1 MSHLST
7 LLLNQLRYG
16 ELDAAQEALA
26 KAHLQECAKC
36 ASRLQAQESNRS
48 AFVVEP
54 LPPAIREAAAPKA
67 ANDTKSWHWA
77 LLAVAAML
85 LVGFP
90 ILFNTPTTG
99 ADELVPMERT
109 KGKHILLEAWLD
121 TQDGPVLLDPD
132 DRISPGDVLQLKFS
146 TLDRPYVS
154 FGGVDGAGL
163 IEIYGT
169 VQAGEDMQIHR
180 APFALQMDQT
190 PGEQRFYALFTQAPP
205 AESTVRE
212 AIRREVA
219 PDGAVLR
226 SIRFQKE

>member
-16 ELDAAQEALA
+16 ELDPEQEAQA
-26 KAHLQECAKC
+26 RTHLQDCERC

-48 AFVVEP
+48 AFVLQPVP
-54 LPPAIREAAAPKA
+54 QAIREAALDAP
-67 ANDTKSWHWA
+67 ANDNKSWRWA
-77 LLAVAAML
+77 LLAIAAML

-90 ILFNTPTTG
+90 ILFNGPTT
-99 ADELVPMERT
+99 APDELVPMERT

-132 DRISPGDVLQLKFS
+132 DPISPGDVLQLKFS

-169 VQAGEDMQIHR
+169 VEAGEDMQIHR
-180 APFALQMDQT
+180 APFALQMD
-190 PGEQRFYALFTQAPP
+190 
-205 AESTVRE
+205 
-212 AIRREVA
+212 
-219 PDGAVLR
+219 
-226 SIRFQKE
+226 

>member
-16 ELDAAQEALA
+16 ELDADQEAQA
-26 KAHLQECAKC
+26 RTHLQDCERC

-48 AFVVEP
+48 AFVLQPVP
-54 LPPAIREAAAPKA
+54 KAIREAALDVP
-67 ANDTKSWHWA
+67 ANDSKSWRWA
-77 LLAVAAML
+77 LLAIAAML

-90 ILFNTPTTG
+90 ILFNSPATG
-99 ADELVPMERT
+99 PDELVPMERT

-132 DRISPGDVLQLKFS
+132 DPISPGDVLQLKFS

-169 VQAGEDMQIHR
+169 VEAGQDMQIHR

-190 PGEQRFYALFTQAPP
+190 PGEQRFYALFTQNAPT
-205 AESTVRE
+205 ESTVRE